1 MPRCHVPFFRDDCGI
16 CNFSEEEFSSTV
28 VRPVL
33 DFTGAVVAAAEA
45 RSPENLRSQKPEIF
59 LNSFSRNSRNLL
71 IRKDRSHISL
81 KSMGTIVCK
90 SLCTV
95 YVSVVLYVHNH
106 LCMCMCVCV
115 CVSKLSSWQSTT
127 VVHERLSMLL
137 LVRPVL
143 DLLGA
148 AAPARSP
155 ALSQLRSPVCME
167 VELHTHSRTAGISQK
182 LKDL

>member
-90 SLCTV
+90 SLCFFCRFVCAQSFV
-95 YVSVVLYVHNH
+95 YVY
-106 LCMCMCVCV
+106 VCV

-155 ALSQLRSPVCME
+155 AERNFMF
-167 VELHTHSRTAGISQK
+167 ELGT
-182 LKDL
+182 